1 VKLFVKGKEKLTFAL
16 AMGIFSTLVLSLA
29 LSPLMV
35 KAQSQNETGMSPEVQ
50 QQLTNLAE
58 KVKEL
63 ASNAGLNLTLPEGA
77 NVTESLQSLANSSAL
92 KNVSQQLSQQLSEL
106 NLNSSVIEN
115 LKQKAGSDFGTLV
128 QQLQNLT
135 NSRTS

>member
-1 VKLFVKGKEKLTFAL
+1 MNGNEKLTFAL
-16 AMGIFSTLVLSLA
+16 AVGIFSTLVLSLT

-35 KAQSQNETGMSPEVQ
+35 KAQNETGMSPEVQ
-50 QQLTNLAE
+50 QQLVNLAA

-77 NVTESLQSLANSSAL
+77 NLTESLQTLQNSSAFSNL
-92 KNVSQQLSQQLSEL
+92 SQQLSQQLSEL
-106 NLNSSVIEN
+106 NINSSVIER
-115 LKQKAGSDFGTLV
+115 LQQKANSDFGTLV

-135 NSRTS
+135 SSRSS

>member
-1 VKLFVKGKEKLTFAL
+1 VKLFVKGNEKLTFAL

-35 KAQSQNETGMSPEVQ
+35 KAQSQNETQ

-77 NVTESLQSLANSSAL
+77 NITESLQSLANSGAL

-135 NSRTS
+135 SSRTS